1 MRVAVLGSWDEK
13 QNARTGN
20 PWPLLETPAEFRAAC
35 REIGRELVRRGHSLI
50 VGSAREHT
58 ADCHAALGALE
69 AVRETPAESITAP
82 RIVVVRKSSAGPT
95 AFGEFRRSDPGVFVE
110 HPVAAGSEA
119 AAKLFQARLADALVL
134 VGGGVHTEQAGL
146 AGAACKK
153 PLACIGSFGGA
164 ARALNG
170 RFFEAPAYWGYEP
183 GQSRQLL
190 QLQEPFS
197 PVVLKTALEV
207 AWIEGAPKLMLIHGR
222 SPDRDL
228 LKAHLKQSGIG
239 NVVVL
244 ADRFHPTE
252 PIPDKFERY
261 AASVDGAIA
270 LVTPDD
276 VGGLAADTSETEQ
289 RARQNVWIEVG
300 WFWGRL
306 GRSKVLLLTKGKV
319 VIPSDIGN
327 VEHFDYTDD
336 PRKCDP
342 VIAKFIQ
349 KLRLGSDI

>member
-1 MRVAVLGSWDEK
+1 MRVAVLGSWDEG
-13 QNARTGN
+13 QNARPGN
-20 PWPLLETPAEFRAAC
+20 RWPLLETPADFRAAC
-35 REIGRELVRRGHSLI
+35 REVGRELVRRGHSLI
-50 VGSAREHT
+50 VGSAKEHT
-58 ADCHAALGALE
+58 ADCHAALGALD
-69 AVRETPAESITAP
+69 AVRESPAASFTTP
-82 RIVVVRKSSAGPT
+82 RIVVVRKTSAGPT
-95 AFGEFRRSDPGVFVE
+95 AFGELRRSDPGVFVE
-110 HPVAAGSEA
+110 HSVAAGSEA
-119 AAKLFQARLADALVL
+119 AAKLFQARLADALIL
-134 VGGGVHTEQAGL
+134 VGGAEHTEQAGL
-146 AGAACKK
+146 AAAACNK

-164 ARALNG
+164 ARALNA
-170 RFFEAPAYWGYEP
+170 RFFEAPGYWGYEP

-197 PVVLKTALEV
+197 PVVLKMALEV

-222 SPDRDL
+222 STDRDV
-228 LKAHLKQSGIG
+228 LKAHLELSGIG

-244 ADRFHPTE
+244 ADRFQPTE

-276 VGGLAADTSETEQ
+276 VGRLAAEAPEIEL

-319 VIPSDIGN
+319 AIPSDIGN
-327 VEHFDYTDD
+327 VEHFNYTDD
-336 PRKCDP
+336 PLQCDAA
-342 VIAKFIQ
+342 IQKFIQ
-349 KLRLGSDI
+349 RLRLGSDI